1 MEKEFKIIVA
11 DTNWWI
17 SLVIK
22 KFNNKFAG
30 ILLLP
35 NLNFVTSSILNDE
48 IKSTF
53 SKERLKKYLTDDS
66 IEFFWNQFNALVTE
80 IEVNSIIT
88 VCRDPK
94 DNFLLALAKDAAADF
109 LVTGDKDL
117 LVIGKFE
124 NTIIC
129 TLTDLIEKYLTT

>member
-1 MEKEFKIIVA
+1 MEKDFKIIVA

-22 KFNNKFAG
+22 NYNNKFAK

-35 NLNFVTSSILNDE
+35 NLSFVTSSVLNDE
-48 IKSTF
+48 IKSTL
-53 SKERLKKYLTDDS
+53 SKERLKKYLADNS
-66 IEFFWNQFNALVTE
+66 IEIFWNQFNALVTE
-80 IEVNSIIT
+80 IEVKSIIT

-94 DNFLLALAKDAAADF
+94 DNFLLALAKDSAADF

-117 LVIGKFE
+117 LVIEKFE

-129 TLTDLIEKYLTT
+129 TLTDLLEKHLNK